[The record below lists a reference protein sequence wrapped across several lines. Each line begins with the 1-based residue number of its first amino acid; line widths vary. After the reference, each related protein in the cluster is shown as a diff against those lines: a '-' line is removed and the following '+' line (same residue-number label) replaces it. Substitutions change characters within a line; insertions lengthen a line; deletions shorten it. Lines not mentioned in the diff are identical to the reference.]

1 MKLKT
6 AECYWLLYSYIT
18 QVRGELE
25 SILFIL
31 ENVDA
36 SKSHISS
43 SLFLSHRDA
52 QRVKIRLRHKETVS
66 QWGVIPTQ
74 IYFSHWPA
82 PGTGYSIIFDS
93 FLYAQHCPLP
103 VISFRIQFFF
113 PQQISWCDLVYLF
126 IYSFWIEQLPIYLMC
141 HTQGVSL
148 I

>member
-31 ENVDA
+31 ENFDTLNQIFPP
-36 SKSHISS
+36 SF
-43 SLFLSHRDA
+43 SLRHKDA

-66 QWGVIPTQ
+66 QWGVTPTQ

-93 FLYAQHCPLP
+93 FRYTQHCPLP
-103 VISFRIQFFF
+103 VISFRIQFSF

-126 IYSFWIEQLPIYLMC
+126 IY
-141 HTQGVSL
+141 
-148 I
+148 